1 MQEFMPEAIEFAQ
14 KHTLLTVAWIA
25 VFVMTILSLVKG
37 ATQKYKTISNAEAIT
52 LMNDKEALVVD
63 LRSLDEF
70 QRGHIIGSINLIPAD
85 IKSQNVGKIEH
96 HKEKPLIVVDVN
108 GTLSNN
114 SAESLTKQG
123 FTQVYVLKDGLAAWA
138 GANLPLVKKH
148 K

>member
-37 ATQKYKTISNAEAIT
+37 ATQKYKTISNAEANT

-114 SAESLTKQG
+114 SAESLAKQG

>member
-114 SAESLTKQG
+114 SAESLAKQG

>member
-96 HKEKPLIVVDVN
+96 HKEN
-108 GTLSNN
+108 R
-114 SAESLTKQG
+114 
-123 FTQVYVLKDGLAAWA
+123 
-138 GANLPLVKKH
+138 
-148 K
+148 